1 MFYLYNGLLCFVLGD
16 DKNSPSYNESK
27 GNEILSF
34 EQILFCLINCNFL
47 FLTEGGNNG
56 TLPIDGKGM

>member
-27 GNEILSF
+27 GKEILSF
-34 EQILFCLINCNFL
+34 EQVLFCLINYNFF
-47 FLTEGGNNG
+47 FLTEGGYNG
-56 TLPIDGKGM
+56 TQPIDGKGM

>member
-34 EQILFCLINCNFL
+34 EQILFCLINCNFF
-47 FLTEGGNNG
+47 FLTEGGYDG
-56 TLPIDGKGM
+56 TQPIDGKGM